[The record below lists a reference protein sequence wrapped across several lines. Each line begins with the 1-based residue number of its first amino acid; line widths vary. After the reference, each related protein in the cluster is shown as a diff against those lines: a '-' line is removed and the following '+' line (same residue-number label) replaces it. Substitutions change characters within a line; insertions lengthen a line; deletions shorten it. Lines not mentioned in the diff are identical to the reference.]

1 MILKNLFSLSTLTLL
16 TAFTLSGI
24 AAWYS
29 ILGLVAIFSGAV
41 VPIIVMG
48 GSLEFGKV
56 VATMWLQRYWH
67 KCGFMFKLYLVP
79 AVLALAFLTSMGIFG
94 FLSKAHIDQGIPTG
108 DVASKIAIID
118 ERIKTERENIAAS
131 RQALAQMNAQVDQR
145 LARGETEK
153 GAERAIQVRRQQA
166 AERNKLAKEIETAQQ
181 RISALNEERAPI
193 ASQLRRVEA
202 EVGPIKYIAALI
214 YGDNPDQTILERAVR
229 WVIIL
234 IVFVF
239 DPLALMLVLAANAS
253 RQWNKED
260 EAPVVP
266 ISVPVTEKKNIVVL
280 PEVTQPPPPM
290 PPVKAPKPEP
300 VAVPSVQK
308 EVREVLPAIEPVVE
322 KTTPSPE
329 PIVLKG
335 QGEQEVE
342 DGKAKLENL
351 AASAPDIVVTEGV
364 TKELPFIDNGG
375 DYVISNGKQV
385 HREALK
391 QMHPEFFMGLTA
403 DSATH
408 SKSNFGTSFPKLA
421 NKGDTFVRVD
431 QLPNKVYKFDGVRW
445 IELVKSESI
454 DSLNDEYIQYLIA
467 QIDSG
472 AYPVDLLTER
482 EKSRI
487 EEYLK
492 K

>member
-1 MILKNLFSLSTLTLL
+1 MTLRTLFSLSTLTLL

-67 KCGFMFKLYLVP
+67 KCGLLFKMYLVP

-94 FLSKAHIDQGIPTG
+94 FLSKAHIDHGVPTG
-108 DVASKIAIID
+108 DVAAKIAIID
-118 ERIKTERENIAAS
+118 ERIKTERENIEAA

-145 LARGETEK
+145 LQRGDSEK

-166 AERNKLAKEIETAQQ
+166 AERNKLAKEIADAQQ
-181 RISALNEERAPI
+181 RIATLNNEKAPI
-193 ASQLRRVEA
+193 ASQLRQVEA

-239 DPLALMLVLAANAS
+239 DPLALALVLAANAS
-253 RQWNKED
+253 RRWNEE
-260 EAPVVP
+260 EANVQVVP
-266 ISVPVTEKKNIVVL
+266 ATAPKRKFDEVGL
-280 PEVTQPPPPM
+280 PIITTPTQPM
-290 PPVKAPKPEP
+290 PPVKPPKPEQAS
-300 VAVPSVQK
+300 VLATAVTPEPS
-308 EVREVLPAIEPVVE
+308 PAVVEEPV
-322 KTTPSPE
+322 
-329 PIVLKG
+329 IALKG
-335 QGEQEVE
+335 QGEQEVQAGIE
-342 DGKAKLENL
+342 ELQKRESQSK
-351 AASAPDIVVTEGV
+351 DIVVTEGV

-375 DYVISNGKQV
+375 DYVIVDGKQIR
-385 HREALK
+385 REALK
-391 QMHPEFFMGLTA
+391 ELHPEFFLGLEA
-403 DSATH
+403 DTITH
-408 SKSNFGTSFPKLA
+408 SHTNFGTTFPKLA
-421 NKGDTFVRVD
+421 RKNDVFVRVD
-431 QLPNKVYKFDGVRW
+431 QLPNKTYKFDGARW
-445 IELVKSESI
+445 VELVKA
-454 DSLNDEYIQYLIA
+454 DTGAALTDEYIQHLIS
-467 QIDSG
+467 QVDSG
-472 AYPVDLLTER
+472 VYPVDLLTDL
-482 EKSRI
+482 EKRRI